1 MHKPKTNKLLRY
13 IQYSGLLLAA
23 CVSGVVLAQ
32 GGASGFESKV
42 QSLTGSLI
50 KTLLPMMSI
59 FGMVYAAVLGVQGD
73 PNARQRMTLVVFA
86 SLVGFLAPMIVG
98 WLQSIVGG

>member
-1 MHKPKTNKLLRY
+1 MHRLNKTYRWAVV
-13 IQYSGLLLAA
+13 LAGVL
-23 CVSGVVLAQ
+23 VSGVLLAQ

-42 QSLTGSLI
+42 QSMTGSLI

-59 FGMVYAAVLGVQGD
+59 LGMAYAALLGVQGD
-73 PNARQRMTLVVFA
+73 PSARKRMTLVVVA